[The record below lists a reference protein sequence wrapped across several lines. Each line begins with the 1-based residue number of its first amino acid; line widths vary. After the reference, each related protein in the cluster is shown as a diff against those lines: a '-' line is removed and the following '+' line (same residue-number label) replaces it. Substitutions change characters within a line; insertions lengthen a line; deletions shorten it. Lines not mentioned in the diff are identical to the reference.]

1 MATDMITLK
10 FTEMQAFINYVV
22 DNTLM
27 YGMGYKRVLID
38 YCTAKFYGKAEF
50 ESDDIAEIYDSDD
63 IAEIYDNEYEKLYGD
78 YAVNR
83 RQLAMIENAINDEL
97 DRRIKLLS
105 ASMVM
110 SDANDTIA
118 SLATKLANFVDTLGN
133 AYSETNSED
142 VRTIAQAMNKLKNNV
157 TADSLIKAMVDNG
170 VIKGK
175 KKATKK
181 PKTVTQVAE
190 NEEIAKDIS
199 VSKGGK

>member
-1 MATDMITLK
+1 MATDMITLT
-10 FTEMQAFINYVV
+10 FAEMQTFINYVV
-22 DNTLM
+22 DNTLI
-27 YGMGYKRVLID
+27 YGMGYKRILID

-50 ESDDIAEIYDSDD
+50 DSDD
-63 IAEIYDNEYEKLYGD
+63 IAEIYDNEYEKLYSD

-83 RQLAMIENAINDEL
+83 GQLAMIENAINDEL
-97 DRRIKLLS
+97 DRRIKFLT

-110 SDANDTIA
+110 SDANDAIA

-133 AYSETNSED
+133 AYSETNSDD
-142 VRTIAQAMNKLKNNV
+142 VKTIAQAMSKLKNDV

-181 PKTVTQVAE
+181 PKTVTQVVE

-199 VSKGGK
+199 VSKVSKGGK

>member
-1 MATDMITLK
+1 MATDMITLT
-10 FTEMQAFINYVV
+10 FAEMQAFINYVV
-22 DNTLM
+22 DNTLI
-27 YGMGYKRVLID
+27 YGMGYKDVLVQ
-38 YCTAKFYGKAEF
+38 YCTAKFYGKIE
-50 ESDDIAEIYDSDD
+50 YKSDD
-63 IAEIYDNEYEKLYGD
+63 IAEIYDNEYEKLYSD
-78 YAVNR
+78 YAINKG
-83 RQLAMIENAINDEL
+83 QLKMIENAINEEL

-110 SDANDTIA
+110 ADANDAIA
-118 SLATKLANFVDTLGN
+118 NLAIKLSNFVNALGN

-142 VRTIAQAMNKLKNNV
+142 VKTIAQAMSKLKNNV

-181 PKTVTQVAE
+181 PKTVTEVAE
-190 NEEIAKDIS
+190 NEEIVRNIS

>member
-1 MATDMITLK
+1 MATNTITLT
-10 FTEMQAFINYVV
+10 FAEMQAFINYVV
-22 DNTLM
+22 DNTLI
-27 YGMGYKRVLID
+27 YGMGYKEVLTQ
-38 YCTAKFYGKAEF
+38 YCTAKFYGKVEF
-50 ESDDIAEIYDSDD
+50 DSDD
-63 IAEIYDNEYEKLYGD
+63 IAEIYDNEYEKLYND
-78 YAVNR
+78 YTVNKG
-83 RQLAMIENAINDEL
+83 QFAMIENAIDNEL

-110 SDANDTIA
+110 SDANDAIA

-142 VRTIAQAMNKLKNNV
+142 VKIIAQTMGKLKNDV

-190 NEEIAKDIS
+190 NEEIAKNIS

>member
-1 MATDMITLK
+1 MATDMITLT
-10 FTEMQAFINYVV
+10 FAEMQAFINYVV
-22 DNTLM
+22 DNTLI
-27 YGMGYKRVLID
+27 YGMGYKRILID

-50 ESDDIAEIYDSDD
+50 DSDD
-63 IAEIYDNEYEKLYGD
+63 IAEIYDNEYEKLYSD
-78 YAVNR
+78 YAVNKG
-83 RQLAMIENAINDEL
+83 QFEMIENAINNEL
-97 DRRIKLLS
+97 DRRIRLLS

-110 SDANDTIA
+110 SDANDAIA
-118 SLATKLANFVDTLGN
+118 SLANKLANFVDTLGN

-142 VRTIAQAMNKLKNNV
+142 VKTIAQAMGKLKNNV

-181 PKTVTQVAE
+181 PKTVTQIAE

-199 VSKGGK
+199 ISKGGK

>member
-1 MATDMITLK
+1 MAEMVTLT
-10 FTEMQAFINYVV
+10 FAEMQSFINYVV
-22 DNTLM
+22 DNTLI
-27 YGMGYKRVLID
+27 YGMGYKRIFID
-38 YCTAKFYGKAEF
+38 YSVAKLYGKVDF
-50 ESDDIAEIYDSDD
+50 ESDD
-63 IAEIYDNEYEKLYGD
+63 IAEIYDNEYEKLYND
-78 YAVNR
+78 YAINKGQFV
-83 RQLAMIENAINDEL
+83 MIENAINEEL

-110 SDANDTIA
+110 ADANDAIA
-118 SLATKLANFVDTLGN
+118 NLATKLSNFVNALGN

-142 VRTIAQAMNKLKNNV
+142 VKTIAQAMSKLKNDV

-181 PKTVTQVAE
+181 PKTVTEVAE
-190 NEEIAKDIS
+190 NEEIVRNIS